1 MSQMPAFSSR
11 PATRQLKLWSVQRRA
26 APYLFL
32 LPFLILFFG
41 FILYPLGNSVVLSFE
56 KTAGPRLTR
65 FAGLTHYRFL
75 LHDWLFW
82 IAVLNT
88 VGFAIAFL
96 CLQIPMSLA
105 LAIVLNSRLVR
116 CRNFFRFA
124 FFSSN
129 LVGQAFA
136 AVLFTLLLVPRQG
149 LVNRALGTFWP
160 ALLEI
165 DWKGDPRFARA
176 AILLAALWLSVG
188 YGMIYFLAALQA
200 VDQELYDAAH
210 ADGAGWWSRFWHVT
224 LPQIRPVTLF
234 LILVGTIASLSL
246 FELPYVFFQGSG
258 PGFAGLTIVQYLFTQ
273 GFGAGDLGYA
283 SAVAWALVALIGSV
297 ALLQMKIAGLRGER
311 A

>member
-1 MSQMPAFSSR
+1 MSQSPIASSTTAPRR
-11 PATRQLKLWSVQRRA
+11 PAVWNLKRRA

-41 FILYPLGNSVVLSFE
+41 FILYPLANSVVLSFE
-56 KTAGPRLTR
+56 KTSGPRLTR

-75 LHDWLFW
+75 VHDWLFW

-88 VGFAIAFL
+88 IGFAIAFL
-96 CLQIPMSLA
+96 CLQIPASLG
-105 LAIVLNSRLVR
+105 LAMLLNSPLIR

-136 AVLFTLLLVPRQG
+136 AVLFTLLLVPREG
-149 LVNRALGTFWP
+149 LVNRALGAFWP

-165 DWKGDPRFARA
+165 DWKADPRFARV

-200 VDQELYDAAH
+200 VDHELYDAAH
-210 ADGAGWWSRFWHVT
+210 ADGAGAWSRFWHIT
-224 LPQIRPVTLF
+224 LPQICPVTLF
-234 LILVGTIASLSL
+234 LVLVGTIAALSL
-246 FELPYVFFQGSG
+246 FELPYVFFGGPG

-297 ALLQMKIAGLRGER
+297 TLIQIKFADRRGDQS
-311 A
+311 